1 MDARDEIFECLMPW
15 ARRPAP
21 GDAESANEMLDA
33 FAAEV
38 RMATLREA
46 AEIIRTS
53 KHLRSWTDDHM
64 GDIEEA
70 AWVLQE
76 KAEEEK

>member
-1 MDARDEIFECLMPW
+1 MNAREEIFECLMPW
-15 ARRPAP
+15 AGRPTP
-21 GDAESANEMLDA
+21 GEVESANEMLDA

-38 RMATLREA
+38 RAATLREA

-53 KHLRSWTDDHM
+53 KHLRSYTDDHM

-70 AWVLQE
+70 AWVLQDE
-76 KAEEEK
+76 AEEAQ